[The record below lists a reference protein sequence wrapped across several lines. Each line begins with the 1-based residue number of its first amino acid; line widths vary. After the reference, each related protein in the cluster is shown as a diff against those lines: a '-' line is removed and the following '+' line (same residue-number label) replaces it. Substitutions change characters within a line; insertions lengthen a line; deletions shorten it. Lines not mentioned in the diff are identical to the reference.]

1 MTMMGGWGGSDAA
14 ADGNGDCIHFLG
26 LLSQSTAHWWLKQ
39 QKFIGSRSVQAS
51 AAGAGEAGP
60 F

>member
-1 MTMMGGWGGSDAA
+1 MGRDAA

-39 QKFIGSRSVQAS
+39 QKFIGSWSVQAS
-51 AAGAGEAGP
+51 AAGVGEAGP